1 MIYLYNLKVF
11 VINLRFTSFNRI
23 TSKNK
28 LKKMLKFT
36 IALELYETKKR
47 WSLILV
53 IALFILKVVNL
64 LLYFNRIL
72 ALAFCSNAS

>member
-47 WSLILV
+47 
-53 IALFILKVVNL
+53 
-64 LLYFNRIL
+64 
-72 ALAFCSNAS
+72 